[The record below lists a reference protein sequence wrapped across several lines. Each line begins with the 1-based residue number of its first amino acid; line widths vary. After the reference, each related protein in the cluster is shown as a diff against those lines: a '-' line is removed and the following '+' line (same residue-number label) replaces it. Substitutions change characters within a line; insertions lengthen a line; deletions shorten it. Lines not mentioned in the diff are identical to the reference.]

1 MVGYIA
7 LFATVGL
14 LFYLE
19 PHVVVSDEA
28 GSLDDLLT
36 LDVDSHLAG
45 VVGPAH
51 CGYLSVF

>member
-1 MVGYIA
+1 MGYIA
-7 LFATVGL
+7 LFATVGF

-36 LDVDSHLAG
+36 LNVDSHLAG